1 MVGIFFMLGG
11 AVLFVVTI
19 IVAVIFGVND
29 SHAKKELKEY
39 IDEQY

>member
-19 IVAVIFGVND
+19 IVAVIFGVKD
-29 SHAKKELKEY
+29 SYAKKELKEY

>member
-29 SHAKKELKEY
+29 SYAQKELKEY

>member
-11 AVLFVVTI
+11 AVLFVATI

-29 SHAKKELKEY
+29 SYAKKEMKEY

>member
-1 MVGIFFMLGG
+1 MVGIFFMLCG
-11 AVLFVVTI
+11 AVLFVATI

-29 SHAKKELKEY
+29 SYAKKEMKEY